1 MIFEKMKQ
9 LGCVYNS
16 FSTDTSAFAYIK
28 ENIHAEKYINDET
41 IQKCIDVQSRGKR
54 LALGKFV
61 DEDRIIACLVIDH
74 YLSLNICTTW
84 YDAARSWK
92 YSNYLYQLLINVLTA
107 YYTSTIIKYL
117 DDIVDYQKELDKY
130 DPEIFHKGDKYLV
143 KVNYRTYGIHFNS
156 IIGVDKLTKEN
167 LKKVKLAIDDAEIFL
182 LNLKAFRGEI
192 ESFISNVMRFL
203 GDDYEVK
210 ISDDNYTITLK
221 EDAERRYAVD
231 KRLYFYINFRFYTN
245 SSNSSEE
252 KAISLG
258 AYVIRVKVK
267 RPGAFRSDIAVILD
281 KIVRMENFSS
291 IYDVNFYDLDE
302 LYDAVKRTHDSNFRH
317 VEVILDQEVS

>member
-1 MIFEKMKQ
+1 MIFEKMRQ
-9 LGCVYNS
+9 LELIYNS
-16 FSTDTSAFAYIK
+16 FPTDASALFAYIK

-41 IQKCIDVQSRGKR
+41 IQKCIDVQRRGKR

-74 YLSLNICTTW
+74 YLSLDICTTW
-84 YDAARSWK
+84 YDAAHSWS
-92 YSNYLYQLLINVLTA
+92 YFNHSYQFVDMLTT

-117 DDIVDYQKELDKY
+117 DDIVDYQKELNKY
-130 DPEIFHKGDKYLV
+130 DPEIFHRGDKYLV
-143 KVNYRTYGIHFNS
+143 KVNYRAYGIQFNS

-182 LNLKAFRGEI
+182 LNLRAFIGEI

-210 ISDDNYTITLK
+210 ISDDSYTIILK
-221 EDAERRYAVD
+221 EDAESRYVVG
-231 KRLYFYINFRFYTN
+231 KRLCFYINFRFFTD
-245 SSNSSEE
+245 SNFSRE
-252 KAISLG
+252 KAISLV
-258 AYVIRVKVK
+258 AYTINVKVK
-267 RPGAFRSDIAVILD
+267 CPGISRSNIAVILD
-281 KIVRMENFSS
+281 KMVRMEDFRS

-302 LYDAVKRTHDSNFRH
+302 LYDVVKRTHDSNFKH
-317 VEVILDQEVS
+317 VEILDWEVN

>member
-1 MIFEKMKQ
+1 MIYEKMKQ
-9 LGCVYNS
+9 LRYLS
-16 FSTDTSAFAYIK
+16 DTSAFDYIK
-28 ENIHAEKYINDET
+28 ENIHAEKYINGET
-41 IQKCIDVQSRGKR
+41 IQKCIDAQRRGKR

-74 YLSLNICTTW
+74 YLSLHICTTW
-84 YDAARSWK
+84 YDAVHSLS
-92 YSNYLYQLLINVLTA
+92 YSRYPDNLINTLTT

-143 KVNYRTYGIHFNS
+143 KVNYRAYGDHFNS

-210 ISDDNYTITLK
+210 TNDDNYTIILK
-221 EDAERRYAVD
+221 EDAKRQYAVN
-231 KRLYFYINFRFYTN
+231 KRLCFYINFRFVTN
-245 SSNSSEE
+245 NNSLKE
-252 KAISLG
+252 KDISLVSY
-258 AYVIRVKVK
+258 AIDVKVK
-267 RPGAFRSDIAVILD
+267 RPETFSSDIAVILN
-281 KIVRMENFSS
+281 KMFRMEDFRS

-302 LYDAVKRTHDSNFRH
+302 LYDVVKRTHDSNFKH
-317 VEVILDQEVS
+317 VEILDWEVN